1 MENNPQSLV
10 ADKTIDVTK
19 QTRRQVFQSEG
30 FGVLCRIQPFF
41 SILILKFHYEPTMK
55 RIMKTR
61 SLLPVITLLI
71 LATGNALS
79 QTAGNPVTDLLLSAW
94 SPRNYTVVPVT
105 DQQIE
110 MILQCG
116 IKAPSSRNGQPWHF
130 TVLKN
135 EAVMKEIIPNITP
148 GNVIIVLS
156 GKVSQAGTTP
166 DFDCGLA
173 TQNMFVAA
181 SSMGLGAR
189 IYGGPIAAARDRRE
203 ALQIPKGF
211 TPVIMLRVGNIEK
224 STDAVSGASP
234 RKAEEEIVNWVR

>member
-1 MENNPQSLV
+1 
-10 ADKTIDVTK
+10 
-19 QTRRQVFQSEG
+19 
-30 FGVLCRIQPFF
+30 
-41 SILILKFHYEPTMK
+41 
-55 RIMKTR
+55 MKTKTL
-61 SLLPVITLLI
+61 SLLSVLLI
-71 LATGNALS
+71 LATGSAQA

-94 SPRNYTVVPVT
+94 SPRNYTEVPVT
-105 DQQIE
+105 NQQID

-116 IKAPSSRNGQPWHF
+116 IKAPSARNGQPWHF

-148 GNVIIVLS
+148 GNVIIVIS
-156 GKVSQAGTTP
+156 GKVSQNGATP

-181 SSMGLGAR
+181 TSMGLGAR
-189 IYGGPIAAARDRRE
+189 IYGGPIAAAREKRE
-203 ALQIPKGF
+203 KLQIPEGF

-234 RKAEEEIVNWVR
+234 RKAKEEIVNWVR